1 MSAIEQI
8 KELQRQ
14 IENLHDLATVAEI
27 EAKKYREEADAIQEK
42 VEFALAVAAEYETK
56 LKEAEDAREEEKET
70 VKSLAGNFRDELDE
84 DKRKD
89 FDDLMQCAGIEFEVD
104 ADENE
109 SEDEGREEATAGI
122 VQELT
127 GAA

>member
-104 ADENE
+104 TDENE
-109 SEDEGREEATAGI
+109 SEDEGREEATEGI